1 VPVDHF
7 EIKLDELRAV
17 YGISV
22 INPAVALAVLKNPE
36 SPHEALF
43 SALSAI
49 TAILLIAVTL
59 FALSGFCCCGCGR
72 PCRGKMRVANTK
84 KTQ

>member
-7 EIKLDELRAV
+7 EKTLDELRVA

-22 INPAVALAVLKNPE
+22 INPAVALAVLKNPK
-36 SPHEALF
+36 SPREVLF
-43 SALSAI
+43 SAVSAI
-49 TAILLIAVTL
+49 TAILLIAVFL
-59 FALSGFCCCGCGR
+59 VVLSGFCCCGCGR
-72 PCRGKMRVANTK
+72 PCRGRMRVANAK